1 MELLF
6 ALLAIQTA
14 AILAAGVY
22 GWRRLE
28 NQKAEIEELRQALA
42 VGAGKRA
49 KVASARGG
57 SSADVISLSVGAELE
72 MATAPSE
79 RAQRAWSLPVAPTLT
94 VPFPGVSTETARG
107 LTLGILA
114 IAPALGFAF
123 NASTPTIIA
132 CGLAIGAAMM
142 AIAHRPLWRAAA
154 WAAVATSGAWA
165 LIGFAIGSAHAD
177 TASYSI
183 CIALAA
189 ATGLAHAHHH
199 RVSTGIT
206 MALIMTIAA
215 LALALQVGMVSPAG
229 IAFGV
234 IVAASAI
241 TGALSLRLESLHL
254 GAFGAALLG
263 LFVLSGQPSAAI
275 WFTPAAAWA
284 GAIFYAIAA
293 IRVPQLGA
301 RGVAIAGTGA
311 LAPLMAITALYAS
324 QHGLADHYAAAGGF
338 AVLSALLVGVIA
350 AATMRRERGLDGLKA
365 TLWLL
370 MAGAF
375 TAFAA
380 ACALAL
386 PPALAAPAFAL
397 AALALST
404 IDLDLPSRAWR
415 AIACLSSIFATIF
428 AFATAQV
435 LLSEVSAWPAFAL
448 IGAGVAAPAAI
459 VGAAAWAA
467 KRRDARASGGFLE
480 GVAIILAVATADL
493 AIRVIYSDGATLLEP
508 ISFAELGAHMGAW
521 LIVSLVVRMRARH
534 GMRRVRIVFSNV
546 MLILALG
553 VLLTTSALWMTPYWA
568 SRQAVAP
575 FVSRET
581 LGFLVPALALLA
593 HARLWHIRGAEL
605 QTRLTLGAGAL
616 LLAAFVTLEVTRA
629 DGDADWLGAVIGALS
644 FAAAIGVNFIP
655 GVIRRRQIT
664 SR

>member
-14 AILAAGVY
+14 AILAAGVF

-28 NQKAEIEELRQALA
+28 SQKAEIAGLRQALRVD
-42 VGAGKRA
+42 VGGRA
-49 KVASARGG
+49 KVANARSG
-57 SSADVISLSVGAELE
+57 SADVIALSVGAEPAE
-72 MATAPSE
+72 SSAPAD
-79 RAQRAWSLPVAPTLT
+79 RAQRAWKFPAAPAITVAT
-94 VPFPGVSTETARG
+94 PGVSAETARG

-123 NASTPTIIA
+123 NASAATIIA

-142 AIAHRPLWRAAA
+142 AIAHRPVWRAAA

-165 LIGFAIGSAHAD
+165 LIGFAVGSAHAD
-177 TASYSI
+177 PASYSI
-183 CIALAA
+183 CVALAA
-189 ATGLAHAHHH
+189 VTGLAHAHHH
-199 RVSTGIT
+199 RVGTGVT
-206 MALIMTIAA
+206 MALVMTIAV

-254 GAFGAALLG
+254 GAFGTALLG

-301 RGVAIAGTGA
+301 RGVAIAGTGV

-324 QHGLADHYAAAGGF
+324 QHGLADRYAAAGGF
-338 AVLSALLVGVIA
+338 AVLSALLIGVIA

-365 TLWLL
+365 TLWVL

-380 ACALAL
+380 ACAIAL

-397 AALALST
+397 AALALSAV
-404 IDLDLPSRAWR
+404 DLGLPSRAWR
-415 AIACLSSIFATIF
+415 AFSCLSGGFAVIF

-435 LLSEVSAWPAFAL
+435 LLSEISGWPTFAL

-459 VGAAAWAA
+459 TGAAAWAA
-467 KRRDARASGGFLE
+467 TRRDARASAGFLE
-480 GVAIILAVATADL
+480 GVVIILAAAAVNL
-493 AIRVIYSDGATLLEP
+493 AIRVICSDGAMLLEP
-508 ISFAELGAHMGAW
+508 ISFAELGAHVGAW
-521 LIVSLVVRMRARH
+521 LVASLIIRMRARH
-534 GMRRVRIVFSNV
+534 GVRRVRIVFSNV
-546 MLILALG
+546 MLVVALG
-553 VLLTTSALWMTPYWA
+553 VLLTASALWMTPFWA
-568 SRQAVAP
+568 ARQASAP

-581 LGFLVPALALLA
+581 FGFLIPALALAA
-593 HARLWHIRGAEL
+593 HVQLWRTRGAGL
-605 QTRLTLGAGAL
+605 QTRLTLAGSAL

-629 DGDADWLGAVIGALS
+629 DGDAEWLGAVAGALS